1 MAWIIVWSRAAD
13 RPRSPNEEQR
23 MASLFRL
30 PGLGGKIAIL
40 NGLLWVGLIW
50 ALQNRLLPEAVWVG
64 VAAIVLSLP
73 IAWLLILAPALHPS
87 EGQAVFAAVWL
98 GINALVFG
106 YGCEWAW
113 RNISWRFGIRLVVV
127 ALVIILSVLWGLRL
141 YL

>member
-1 MAWIIVWSRAAD
+1 
-13 RPRSPNEEQR
+13 

-30 PGLGGKIAIL
+30 PGLGAKIAIL

-50 ALQNRLLPEAVWVG
+50 GLQNRLLPEAVWVG

-87 EGQAVFAAVWL
+87 VGQVVFAAVWL
-98 GINALVFG
+98 GINALVF
-106 YGCEWAW
+106 
-113 RNISWRFGIRLVVV
+113 
-127 ALVIILSVLWGLRL
+127 ILSVLWVLRL

>member
-1 MAWIIVWSRAAD
+1 MT
-13 RPRSPNEEQR
+13 
-23 MASLFRL
+23 SLFRL
-30 PGLGGKIAIL
+30 PGLGGTLAIL

-50 ALQNRLLPEAVWVG
+50 GIQNRLLPEAVWVG

-73 IAWLLILAPALHPS
+73 IAWPLILAPSFNPTQ
-87 EGQAVFAAVWL
+87 GQVVFVAIWL

-113 RNISWRFGIRLVVV
+113 RHISWRFGVRLLVE
-127 ALVIILSVLWGLRL
+127 ALVIILSVLWVLWP